1 MTNTALI
8 HIYIDL
14 ITKLI
19 FYLYLIN
26 LIQNF
31 FNFINKFI
39 YY

>member
-19 FYLYLIN
+19 FYLYDEFFF
-26 LIQNF
+26 IQIF
-31 FNFINKFI
+31 FLYVTKL
-39 YY
+39 

>member
-26 LIQNF
+26 LIYIFKF
-31 FNFINKFI
+31 FFIFI
-39 YY
+39 F